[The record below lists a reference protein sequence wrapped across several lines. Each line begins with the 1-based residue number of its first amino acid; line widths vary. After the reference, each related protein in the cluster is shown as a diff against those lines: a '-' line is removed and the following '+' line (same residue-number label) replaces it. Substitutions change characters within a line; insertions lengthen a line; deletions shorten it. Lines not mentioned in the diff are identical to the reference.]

1 MTFPQR
7 LWLLFCFCSMIAAPA
22 CQAQGVYYTAHT
34 TPGCKIEAR
43 AYIDPSVWASSRYD
57 ITVVN
62 AKDSPT
68 HWDMT
73 EGWQDADATNLN
85 HYSGGL
91 SHAQSR
97 LPYGKAKET
106 TIKVT
111 LWQYAT
117 LEERVTFHNLD
128 LAPLADEYK
137 LTPDVSPRF
146 LALDSAVTATT
157 PSGITITLPAQHETF
172 LSMFHDFNGN
182 PNALFIKIKTTPNQ
196 RETALPLSPLYQK
209 YQKPLQIKLDCAPP
223 NLSGFYEADNTYDTI
238 AIILPNLRT
247 ATHLDTLTLI
257 VRQRVNLQRLPVSL
271 RLPVFRPAVSV
282 KKRTE

>member
-1 MTFPQR
+1 MIFTQR
-7 LWLLFCFCSMIAAPA
+7 LLVIFCFFALIVAPA
-22 CQAQGVYYTAHT
+22 CQAQGEYTDSTWAE
-34 TPGCKIEAR
+34 CKIEAR
-43 AYIDPSVWASSRYD
+43 AYIDPSEWASSRYD

-73 EGWQDADATNLN
+73 EGWQDEDATNLN

-106 TIKVT
+106 IVKVT

-137 LTPDVSPRF
+137 LTPDVSPRV

-172 LSMFHDFNGN
+172 LSMFHIFAGN
-182 PNALFIKIKTTPNQ
+182 PNALFIKINTTPNQ
-196 RETALPLSPLYQK
+196 RETALPQSPLYQK
-209 YQKPLQIKLDCAPP
+209 YQNPVQIKLDCDLP
-223 NLSGFYEADNTYDTI
+223 NLNEFYEADNTYDTI

-247 ATHLDTLTLI
+247 VTHLDTLTLV
-257 VRQRVNLQRLPVSL
+257 VRQRVNLQRLTVSL
-271 RLPVFRPAVSV
+271 RLPVYRPVAHS
-282 KKRTE
+282 KK

>member
-1 MTFPQR
+1 MIFTQR
-7 LWLLFCFCSMIAAPA
+7 FLVIFCFFALIAAPA
-22 CQAQGVYYTAHT
+22 CQAQGDYYTAYT

-43 AYIDPSVWASSRYD
+43 AYIDPSEWASSRYD

-62 AKDSPT
+62 TKDSPT

-73 EGWQDADATNLN
+73 EGWQDEDATNLN

-97 LPYGKAKET
+97 LPYGKAKEA

-137 LTPDVSPRF
+137 IRRDDITPRF

-172 LSMFHDFNGN
+172 LTMFSNFNGN

-196 RETALPLSPLYQK
+196 RETALPQSPLYQK
-209 YQKPLQIKLDCAPP
+209 YQNPVQIKLDCDLP
-223 NLSGFYEADNTYDTI
+223 NLNEFYEADNTYDTI

-247 ATHLDTLTLI
+247 VTHLDTLTLV
-257 VRQRVNLQRLPVSL
+257 VRQRVNLQRLTVSL
-271 RLPVFRPAVSV
+271 RLPVYRPVAHS
-282 KKRTE
+282 KK